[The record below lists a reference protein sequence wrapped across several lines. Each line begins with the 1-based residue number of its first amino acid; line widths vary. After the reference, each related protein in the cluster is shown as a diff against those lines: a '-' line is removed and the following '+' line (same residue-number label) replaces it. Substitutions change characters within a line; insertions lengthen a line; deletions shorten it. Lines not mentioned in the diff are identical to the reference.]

1 MSHPS
6 PSEPAVEDAAPPIS
20 RVAPASS
27 AQQAMNHLLRLA
39 AQVELLQQQV
49 GGLQE
54 MARHSS
60 AHLETLTRHLTDP
73 SSLRTVEERLADLL
87 TRLDASQDQVEEI
100 ADSVK
105 KLNRTQF
112 KANTLAEAQEQRLA
126 DALATLQE
134 LATRRETAQEERTQ
148 QEQQRLTE
156 ARTQARGE
164 MAADLLPALD
174 GLEHA
179 IESGRAL
186 LARRPTHPPARPAT
200 SFLHKLNPAT
210 SQESSSPGDES
221 LAAWL
226 TGLELVRERFL
237 GLLAAAGVQRI
248 PALRAPFDPRLHVAM
263 EAMPRPDVPP
273 GTVVRVLRQG
283 YRQGERVLRYAEV
296 AVAKAVER

>member
-6 PSEPAVEDAAPPIS
+6 PSEPAAGDVAAS
-20 RVAPASS
+20 RPAPAGS

-39 AQVELLQQQV
+39 AQVEQLQQQV

-60 AHLETLTRHLTDP
+60 VHLETLTRHLTDP
-73 SSLRTVEERLADLL
+73 SSLRTVEERLAELL
-87 TRLDASQDQVEEI
+87 TRLDTSQEQVEAI
-100 ADSVK
+100 SDSVK

-112 KANTLAEAQEQRLA
+112 KANTLAESQEQRLA

-134 LATRRETAQEERTQ
+134 LATRRETAQEERTL

-179 IESGRAL
+179 IENGRAL
-186 LARRPTHPPARPAT
+186 LARRPAQTPARPAT
-200 SFLHKLNPAT
+200 SFLSKLNPGS
-210 SQESSSPGDES
+210 SQERSSAGDEP

-237 GLLAAAGVQRI
+237 ALLAAEGVQRI
-248 PALRAPFDPRLHVAM
+248 PALRAPFDPRLHVAV
-263 EAMPRPDVPP
+263 EAVARPDVPS

-296 AVAKAVER
+296 TVARASEQT